1 MQKKVIGLMN
11 DILSGFVGLRAK
23 NYTYLIHGS
32 SEDKNAKDGK
42 RCAIKRNLKFEYFK
56 IVNF

>member
-1 MQKKVIGLMN
+1 MN

-32 SEDKNAKDGK
+32 SEDKNAIDGK
-42 RCAIKRNLKFEYFK
+42 RCAIKRNLKSEYFK